1 MDEAKFD
8 GAAVEMEGPFRAE
21 RLNGGWCAVGRGI
34 LVPCRDRAEAEAV
47 VEAFARSL

>member
-1 MDEAKFD
+1 MDEAEFD
-8 GAAVEMEGPFRAE
+8 GTAVEMDGPFRAE

-47 VEAFARSL
+47 ATEFARSL